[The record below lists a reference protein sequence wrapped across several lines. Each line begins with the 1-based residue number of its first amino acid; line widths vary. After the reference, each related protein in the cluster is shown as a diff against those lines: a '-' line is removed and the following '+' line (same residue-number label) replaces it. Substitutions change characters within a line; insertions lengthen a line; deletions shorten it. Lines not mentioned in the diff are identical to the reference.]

1 MPQRSSKTPPKAAK
15 PAARK
20 AASQG
25 AETELLATPI
35 ERKRRVRYGPLP
47 KPDSRADLYWGVSQ
61 PELVGI
67 NDGKLAQL
75 ILTSPEFEEVFG
87 AKLDAIDGRN
97 KTMRATAG
105 RPARWSARQ
114 MEALLIYRRVSGL
127 TTVKRTRERLLT
139 DTQAQLLLGLGGS
152 IPSAPTITRHLTR
165 WFDAD
170 ERRDLYMELDKK
182 LRQSVFQLGG
192 FDDETRKLA
201 IDGSQHGTHFT
212 PPLPEV
218 DANKKLTGRIRN
230 AKIPVGERGAIT
242 APDAGIVGGSGPKS
256 GCGWQFVGLFSEHG
270 TLLGWD
276 ISALNLAEYDAA
288 ERVLSSYA
296 RDALPHRDPKTISV
310 LTADGGF
317 NSAKLRRQ
325 LQDLRIAPNIHK
337 ASHGDSEKSEE
348 NVARLNGRW
357 EVFAHPS
364 KRHYRNWGANG
375 HSEIS
380 CRCGAGTTERVF
392 QIGKGGKLSI
402 ATRGS
407 CAACGNVTITAGKW
421 RRSKNPNKYVLA
433 LDGNADPSVGNS
445 LTFNDPVACEYGNDR
460 FGWNESIHATLM
472 RRFGLLK
479 QSWMRTKTE
488 VETEFAIAASAISA
502 LLLERARRKAE
513 IETEAATEATCLKQ
527 AA

>member
-1 MPQRSSKTPPKAAK
+1 MAQRTSKTPPKAAK
-15 PAARK
+15 QAAR
-20 AASQG
+20 AAVPQG
-25 AETELLATPI
+25 PATGPQVASI
-35 ERKRRVRYGPLP
+35 ERKRRVRFGPLP
-47 KPDSRADLYWGVSQ
+47 KPDPRADLYWGVSQ
-61 PELVGI
+61 PELAGV
-67 NDGKLAQL
+67 NDGKLAHL
-75 ILTSPEFEEVFG
+75 ILTSPEFEVVFG

-139 DTQAQLLLGLGGS
+139 DTEAQLLLGLGGS
-152 IPSAPTITRHLTR
+152 IPSAPTITRHLTK
-165 WFDAD
+165 WFDKG
-170 ERRDLYMELDKK
+170 ERRDLYLELDKK
-182 LRQSVFQLGG
+182 LRQRVFQLEG
-192 FDDETRKLA
+192 FDDESRKLA

-230 AKIPVGERGAIT
+230 AKIPAGGRGAIT

-256 GCGWQFVGLFSEHG
+256 GRGWQFVGLFSEHG

-296 RDALPHRDPKTISV
+296 SEALPHRDPKTISV

-337 ASHGDSEKSEE
+337 ASHGDSERSEE

-357 EVFAHPS
+357 EPFAHPS

-380 CRCGAGTTERVF
+380 CQCGAGTTERVY
-392 QIGKGGKLSI
+392 QIGKAGGLSI
-402 ATRGS
+402 ATRGNCDS
-407 CAACGNVTITAGKW
+407 CGNVTITSGKW
-421 RRSKNPNKYVLA
+421 RRSRNPNKYVLA
-433 LDGNADPSVGNS
+433 LDGGDDPSVGNS
-445 LTFNDPVACEYGNDR
+445 LTFNDPMAREYGQDR

-479 QSWMRTKTE
+479 QSWMRSKTE
-488 VETEFAIAASAISA
+488 VETEFAIAASGISV
-502 LLLERARRKAE
+502 LLLERARRK
-513 IETEAATEATCLKQ
+513 TQLAAQ
-527 AA
+527 AARPVGQVQAA